1 MVQGVIFDVD
11 GTLILSNDQ
20 HARAWVDAFAE
31 FDCDVPFERVR
42 PLIGMGGDK
51 LMPELVPGLNDEE
64 SPGKEIAERRK
75 EIFKT
80 RYLQT
85 LTSANGSRRL
95 VEQLKQM
102 GARIAIASSATSEE
116 LSSLLRVAEV
126 EALIEEATTSSDAEE
141 SKPAPDIVG
150 VALSKLNLQPEQVV
164 MIGDTPYDIQSANGC
179 GIGVIAVRCGGFRD
193 DELTGALAIY
203 NDPADILAHINES
216 PLA

>member
-31 FDCDVPFERVR
+31 FDYDVPFERAR

-80 RYLQT
+80 RYLAT
-85 LTSANGSRRL
+85 LTSANGSR
-95 VEQLKQM
+95 QLLEHLKHM
-102 GARIAIASSATSEE
+102 GVRIAVASSATSEE
-116 LSSLLRVAEV
+116 LSSLLQVAEV
-126 EALIEEATTSSDAEE
+126 EALIEESTTSSDAEE

-179 GIGVIAVRCGGFRD
+179 GVGVIAVRSGGFSD
-193 DELTGALAIY
+193 DQLTGALAIY